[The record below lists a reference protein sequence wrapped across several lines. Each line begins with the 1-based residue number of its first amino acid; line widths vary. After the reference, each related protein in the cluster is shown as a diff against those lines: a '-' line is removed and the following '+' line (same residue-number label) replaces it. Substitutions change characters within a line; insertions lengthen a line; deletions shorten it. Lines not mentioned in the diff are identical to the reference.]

1 MAGTIISELDFNQ
14 IKSQLKTF
22 LQGQAQFA
30 DYDYDGSNMSV
41 LLDVLAYNTFQNSF
55 YTNMFIYFIISDR

>member
-30 DYDYDGSNMSV
+30 DYDYDG
-41 LLDVLAYNTFQNSF
+41 
-55 YTNMFIYFIISDR
+55 